1 MQQAR
6 APLSSSIPTAWRY
19 ALYLLPPE
27 PWYGLG
33 TRWLGRCARTN
44 TAISADQREAFVREA
59 GIDLA
64 TLDRWTEAPRQYGLH
79 ATFKPPFRLASDR
92 TVDELDA
99 ALRGFA
105 LQQQAFTIEPALQ
118 TLRGFLAWRLRHGD
132 PARDTLHAFADACVS
147 EFDAFRAPPPPAELA
162 RRRRVGLSD
171 AQELHLQ
178 HWGYPYVFGTFTFHI
193 TLTGRLDH
201 AEQLAC
207 YRALEATRVVLPA
220 AMPIDHIAL
229 FSQAA
234 PEAPF
239 NVVRVYWFDGS
250 TEDFSAA
257 HGTPSA

>member
-1 MQQAR
+1 MDM
-6 APLSSSIPTAWRY
+6 PLPPLPPLPAAWRY

-33 TRWLGRCARTN
+33 TRWLGRCARHNAT
-44 TAISADQREAFVREA
+44 IPADQRESFVREA
-59 GIDLA
+59 RIDLA

-99 ALRGFA
+99 ALRQFA
-105 LQQQAFTIEPALQ
+105 PQQQAFMIEPALQ

-132 PARDTLHAFADACVS
+132 PARDTLHQLADACVG

-162 RRRRVGLSD
+162 HRRRAGLSD
-171 AQELHLQ
+171 AQERHLQ
-178 HWGYPYVFGTFTFHI
+178 RWGYPYVFGTFTFHI
-193 TLTGRLDH
+193 TLTGRLGR

-229 FSQAA
+229 FSQPA
-234 PEAPF
+234 PQAPF
-239 NVVRVYWFDGS
+239 TVARVYRFDGGIVNFDAARQS
-250 TEDFSAA
+250 T
-257 HGTPSA
+257 